1 MWTAWRGA
9 GVHTLPA
16 PPYSLPPPHYR
27 WLKPLFIMHA
37 YKQRKQSAV
46 DGVPFWRWK
55 EMFKKK
61 SIVTFGHVSP
71 RTLRSK
77 VPAKSFPPWNGVMR
91 FTVDPTSRFPAGTN
105 LARMVRRASP
115 FWIFCHVS
123 FNISYPLSLSLPR
136 TFALSLPLSVSH
148 SLARSAAHVT
158 PPWARERERTRN
170 RAGLQALLLRHVK
183 ASPFAQVRV
192 FNACYDV

>member
-16 PPYSLPPPHYR
+16 PPLPLAQTALH
-27 WLKPLFIMHA
+27 HA
-37 YKQRKQSAV
+37 YKQRKQSAAV
-46 DGVPFWRWK
+46 QQYEFPSEREK
-55 EMFKKK
+55 RFKKK

-91 FTVDPTSRFPAGTN
+91 VTVDPTSRFPAGTN
-105 LARMVRRASP
+105 LARMIRRASP

-123 FNISYPLSLSLPR
+123 FNISYPLSLFPSL
-136 TFALSLPLSVSH
+136 AHSLSLSLSRSPFLIR
-148 SLARSAAHVT
+148 SLA
-158 PPWARERERTRN
+158 
-170 RAGLQALLLRHVK
+170 ALHTWLLREPGRGSGLGTGLDFSSCCVT
-183 ASPFAQVRV
+183 
-192 FNACYDV
+192 